1 MLRIINKQTGV
12 FLRDDFTFD
21 ENTEIGLQVEPA
33 QGFYLPKWDGMKWV
47 EGLTKEEIEALSIE
61 IVPEKIS
68 SRQLRSQLILQGFNL
83 EAIEQALNQLPEPNR
98 SLAKVDWEYA
108 TNFYRNNAMILA
120 VGQLLNLTEEQIDNI
135 FIQGALL

>member
-1 MLRIINKQTGV
+1 MIKIEYNALTGITAE
-12 FLRDDFTFD
+12 RDMT
-21 ENTEIGLQVEPA
+21 A
-33 QGFYLPKWDGMKWV
+33 
-47 EGLTKEEIEALSIE
+47 EEIAQLEAVQLETEE

-83 EAIEQALNQLPEPNR
+83 ETIEQALNQLPEPNR

-108 TNFYRNNAMILA
+108 TNFYRNNSMIVA
-120 VGQLLNLTEEQIDNI
+120 VGQLLQLTEEQIDNI

>member
-33 QGFYLPKWDGMKWV
+33 QGFYLPKWDGVKWV